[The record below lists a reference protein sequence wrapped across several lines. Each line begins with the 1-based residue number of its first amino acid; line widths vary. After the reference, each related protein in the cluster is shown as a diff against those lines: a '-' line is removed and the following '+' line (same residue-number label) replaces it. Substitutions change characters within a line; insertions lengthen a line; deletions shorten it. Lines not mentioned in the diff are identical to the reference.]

1 MIMKEIVKLRSYV
14 NSAEPEVN
22 RLLRNDQDASDLT
35 FDSLFERGVI
45 PHPLYRLMDNK
56 YIRAC
61 IHDDIFMD
69 QGYLSCTTDVD
80 KFIGR
85 VTGDVIACLE
95 FDIQDEFDRI
105 DVNVLLPEFNDEKEI
120 ILPKGLGL
128 KLTLE
133 GEYSNETEIQLF
145 LNRIKSSC
153 SAREIYGLLN
163 IKKIFYYK
171 ASLIKNREWGNPD
184 LRFLSKGNPYY
195 L

>member
-69 QGYLSCTTDVD
+69 
-80 KFIGR
+80 
-85 VTGDVIACLE
+85 
-95 FDIQDEFDRI
+95 
-105 DVNVLLPEFNDEKEI
+105 
-120 ILPKGLGL
+120 
-128 KLTLE
+128 
-133 GEYSNETEIQLF
+133 
-145 LNRIKSSC
+145 
-153 SAREIYGLLN
+153 
-163 IKKIFYYK
+163 
-171 ASLIKNREWGNPD
+171 
-184 LRFLSKGNPYY
+184 
-195 L
+195 